1 MTSPRTTKSCSGGLD
16 SVAKGC
22 QPLDGNRLDPMGHGE
37 PRLHNCPRNSAKI
50 TGAPAQLWQL
60 QFSHGYHLP
69 ELGKR
74 RVRRCGHTKERIK
87 PAWADIPYRGGGDMI
102 GRGFFGAAVCKT
114 QVIVELSH
122 EDWTVGT
129 AGRD

>member
-1 MTSPRTTKSCSGGLD
+1 MTSPRTAKSCFGGLD

-22 QPLDGNRLDPMGHGE
+22 QPLDGNRLNPMGD

-50 TGAPAQLWQL
+50 TGAPAQLVAASV
-60 QFSHGYHLP
+60 SHGYHLP

-102 GRGFFGAAVCKT
+102 GTGFFSAAVCKT